1 MYAVVEIGGHQ
12 HKVAKGDVIY
22 VNRLATEENKSVT
35 LDRVLMLG
43 GKEVKIGTPVVQD
56 ATVKAKVVSHLRD
69 DKIIV
74 FKKKRRKGYRKKQ
87 GHRQDL
93 TQLQIETI
101 SS

>member
-22 VNRLATEENKSVT
+22 VNRLQADENKSVT
-35 LDRVLMLG
+35 FDRVLMIG
-43 GKEVKIGTPVVQD
+43 GKDVKIGTPAVKD
-56 ATVKAKVVSHLRD
+56 AKVKAKVVSHLRD

>member
-22 VNRLATEENKSVT
+22 VNRLQADENKSVT
-35 LDRVLMLG
+35 FDRVLMIG
-43 GKEVKIGTPVVQD
+43 GKTVKVGTPQVENAQ
-56 ATVKAKVVSHLRD
+56 VKAKVVSHLRD

-93 TQLQIETI
+93 TQLQIENI

>member
-12 HKVAKGDVIY
+12 HKVSKGDVIY
-22 VNRLATEENKSVT
+22 VNRLDTEENKPVT
-35 LDRVLMLG
+35 FNRVLMIG
-43 GKEVKIGTPVVQD
+43 GKDIKIGTPEIEG
-56 ATVKAKVVSHLRD
+56 AKVKAKVVSHLRD

-93 TQLQIETI
+93 TQLEIENI

>member
-22 VNRLATEENKSVT
+22 VNRLQADEKKSVT
-35 LDRVLMLG
+35 FDRVLMIG
-43 GKEVKIGTPVVQD
+43 GKDVKVGTPQVEN
-56 ATVKAKVVSHLRD
+56 AKVKAKVVSHLRD

-93 TQLQIETI
+93 TQLQIENI

>member
-12 HKVAKGDVIY
+12 HKVSKGDVIY
-22 VNRLATEENKSVT
+22 VNRIKEEEDKPVT
-35 LDRVLMLG
+35 FDRVLMIG
-43 GKEVKIGTPVVQD
+43 GKDVKVGTPEVEGAQ
-56 ATVKAKVVSHLRD
+56 VKAKVVSHLRD

-87 GHRQDL
+87 GHRQNL
-93 TQLQIETI
+93 TQLEIQTI

>member
-12 HKVAKGDVIY
+12 HKVSKGDVIY
-22 VNRLATEENKSVT
+22 VNRLDTEENKPVT
-35 LDRVLMLG
+35 FNRVLMIG
-43 GKEVKIGTPVVQD
+43 GKDIKIGTPEVEG
-56 ATVKAKVVSHLRD
+56 AKVKAKVVSHLRD

-93 TQLQIETI
+93 TQLEIENI

>member
-22 VNRLATEENKSVT
+22 VNRLQAEENKSVT
-35 LDRVLMLG
+35 FDRVLMIG
-43 GKEVKIGTPVVQD
+43 GKDVKIGTPEVEN
-56 ATVKAKVVSHLRD
+56 AKVKAKVVSHLRD

-93 TQLQIETI
+93 TQIQIETI

>member
-22 VNRLATEENKSVT
+22 VNRLQAEENKSVT
-35 LDRVLMLG
+35 FERVLMIG
-43 GKEVKIGTPVVQD
+43 GKEIKIGTPEVENAQ
-56 ATVKAKVVSHLRD
+56 VKAKVLGHTRD

-93 TQLQIETI
+93 TQLKIENI

>member
-22 VNRLATEENKSVT
+22 VNRLQAEENKSVT
-35 LDRVLMLG
+35 FDRVLMIG
-43 GKEVKIGTPVVQD
+43 GKDVKIGTPEVEN
-56 ATVKAKVVSHLRD
+56 AKVKAKVVSHLRD